1 MVNTRGGK
9 GKNVPVDLAMEHLNR
24 TVKSYISS
32 LGANVSES
40 SILQCGRSLNGI
52 MDVCTKFDNE
62 NGIKPE
68 SIEHTRTSTSSDRDK
83 IVKELIESKVFN
95 YVPGRYH
102 HSFKGIQPSI
112 SSVVNKG
119 KLINWIQEQKKK
131 LIANITL
138 SKLYGH

>member
-68 SIEHTRTSTSSDRDK
+68 SS
-83 IVKELIESKVFN
+83 
-95 YVPGRYH
+95 Y
-102 HSFKGIQPSI
+102 
-112 SSVVNKG
+112 
-119 KLINWIQEQKKK
+119 
-131 LIANITL
+131 
-138 SKLYGH
+138 